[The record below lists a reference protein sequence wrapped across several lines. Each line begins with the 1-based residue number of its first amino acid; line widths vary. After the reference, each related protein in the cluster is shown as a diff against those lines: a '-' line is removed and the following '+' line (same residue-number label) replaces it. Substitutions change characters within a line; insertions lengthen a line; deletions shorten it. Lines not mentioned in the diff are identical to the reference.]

1 MDSASRSNVRVAS
14 EPSAAAGGEVTF
26 CDGRT
31 FNTAEQSATAGD
43 DGGPRRRAPVYRA
56 QHPMATGEG
65 RSH

>member
-1 MDSASRSNVRVAS
+1 MDSASQSNVRVAS
-14 EPSAAAGGEVTF
+14 EPSAVAGGNNTF

-43 DGGPRRRAPVYRA
+43 GEPRRRAPVYRA
-56 QHPMATGEG
+56 HHPMATGEG